1 MPHKIYPDTMIQ
13 PTRYL
18 VLEVPSRVERSLN
31 RRWYEQRY
39 IQYVDTKMI
48 GTYNHYKI
56 KSLDPERFE
65 EGYELGDIE
74 RPDEKQHELKD
85 YSKDHAKVIQDHFTE
100 IA

>member
-1 MPHKIYPDTMIQ
+1 
-13 PTRYL
+13 
-18 VLEVPSRVERSLN
+18 
-31 RRWYEQRY
+31 
-39 IQYVDTKMI
+39 MI